1 VYLVSWFVHAS
12 NDNVISVEETDKI
25 VEALKKEEPT
35 DVRYTRYDNCDG
47 ASASGKCGVGDSVCN
62 DRIGANVVLL
72 YRLDGW
78 P

>member
-35 DVRYTRYDNCDG
+35 DVRYTRYELCAG
-47 ASASGKCGVGDSVCN
+47 ASACVKWGGGVSVCH